1 MMPDLMR
8 EIRKNIEIRAQHVFA
23 VFPDGARTPG
33 FAYTI
38 GNVIRG
44 LPELLIIGSFPPTFA
59 ATILNELGDKMRE
72 DGRPLPEDLVDI
84 AWTYPFKVRRA
95 GPSARSRFTIQAGQY
110 WRTEDYDVLQVMICD
125 REGRYP
131 GDEGCHP
138 DFDVEQP

>member
-1 MMPDLMR
+1 MMTDLMR
-8 EIRKNIEIRAQHVFA
+8 EVRKNIEIRAQHVFA
-23 VFPDGARTPG
+23 VFPDGAGSPG

-38 GNVIRG
+38 GNAIRG
-44 LPELLIIGSFPPTFA
+44 LPELLIIGNFAPTLA
-59 ATILNELGDKMRE
+59 AMILNELGDKMRE
-72 DGRPLPEDLVDI
+72 DGRPFPEGLVDI
-84 AWTYPFKVRRA
+84 GWTYPFKVRRA
-95 GPSARSRFTIQAGQY
+95 SPSARSRFTIQAGEY